1 MTRTARKGPPVRVV
15 HLIVDPTQGVGAI
28 AAAMTIPGYVFAK
41 LERRGFR
48 AKLKFV
54 REDLAGAA

>member
-1 MTRTARKGPPVRVV
+1 MLAVRKGPPVRVV
-15 HLIVDPTQGVGAI
+15 NLIIDPCQGTASI
-28 AAAMTIPGYVFAK
+28 ATVMTIPGYVFSEM
-41 LERRGFR
+41 ERRGYR

>member
-1 MTRTARKGPPVRVV
+1 MSTKRKGPPVRIVN
-15 HLIVDPTQGVGAI
+15 LIMAPDQGAEPI
-28 AAAMTIPGYVFAK
+28 AAAMVIPGYV
-41 LERRGFR
+41 LSGMERRGFR

>member
-1 MTRTARKGPPVRVV
+1 MTLAVKKGPPVRVV

-28 AAAMTIPGYVFAK
+28 AAAMTIPGYVLCK
-41 LERRGFR
+41 MERRGFR